1 MTEGGRKGSGLL
13 SAGLRGASAAAGKQS
28 GGAAVRP
35 HGLFPPGEAVFH
47 RAGNPYARAAA
58 VIMRGAA
65 REAENMEKERREQ
78 DAAESGHKASHE
90 ERAFSTGAARA
101 PVQ

>member
-1 MTEGGRKGSGLL
+1 
-13 SAGLRGASAAAGKQS
+13 
-28 GGAAVRP
+28 
-35 HGLFPPGEAVFH
+35 
-47 RAGNPYARAAA
+47 
-58 VIMRGAA
+58 MRGAA
-65 REAENMEKERREQ
+65 REAENIEKERREQ

>member
-1 MTEGGRKGSGLL
+1 
-13 SAGLRGASAAAGKQS
+13 
-28 GGAAVRP
+28 
-35 HGLFPPGEAVFH
+35 
-47 RAGNPYARAAA
+47 
-58 VIMRGAA
+58 MRGAA

-78 DAAESGHKASHE
+78 SGHKASHE